1 MRNLPELTNAAA
13 SSLAAY
19 KQLLQHSLHTITASI
34 QFAAFSRSACVQAM
48 LAVGAGGLAVN
59 AVKGI
64 FGGGGDSSPAES
76 SKQDQK
82 RSSAGDDQISKALES
97 LSKSGMLTFF
107 CFSPLFSVYVNPQI
121 QVSIQHSTL
130 VEPANLHR
138 GKECTAQHTFVDSA
152 LAVIGS
158 QMLDTLRSPTI
169 GAMPDCCHDQCCC
182 SH

>member
-34 QFAAFSRSACVQAM
+34 LFAAFSRSACVQAM

-107 CFSPLFSVYVNPQI
+107 CFSPLFSPM
-121 QVSIQHSTL
+121 STL
-130 VEPANLHR
+130 
-138 GKECTAQHTFVDSA
+138 KYK
-152 LAVIGS
+152 
-158 QMLDTLRSPTI
+158 
-169 GAMPDCCHDQCCC
+169 
-182 SH
+182 